1 MRRSSSVCFAWQNSS
16 RMFPAPIFWRAAQS
30 AMWLFKFGCHFLFQV
45 SGGPTCS
52 ASLLSLSVFCQC
64 YLSPARINSNSLER
78 VWKGHRLTVPVSYTI
93 WLTGVVL
100 TRAGNGT
107 YYKSDEAFFAAQH
120 QQTAH
125 CESLRKTMIFAL
137 ANLWRIAA
145 KVHLRI
151 LANPCE
157 SLRNHEL
164 RKHAKGCETLR
175 NHVCEFARKLA
186 KAC

>member
-1 MRRSSSVCFAWQNSS
+1 MEFSNIHLFYFKFRNSTRQVDWSSSESWA
-16 RMFPAPIFWRAAQS
+16 
-30 AMWLFKFGCHFLFQV
+30 
-45 SGGPTCS
+45 
-52 ASLLSLSVFCQC
+52 
-64 YLSPARINSNSLER
+64 
-78 VWKGHRLTVPVSYTI
+78 
-93 WLTGVVL
+93 
-100 TRAGNGT
+100 
-107 YYKSDEAFFAAQH
+107 H

-175 NHVCEFARKLA
+175 NHICEFARSLRKHAKSHLRILA
-186 KAC
+186 KLKYFCECIFAKPCENTCISHLRILAKTRFAKPC